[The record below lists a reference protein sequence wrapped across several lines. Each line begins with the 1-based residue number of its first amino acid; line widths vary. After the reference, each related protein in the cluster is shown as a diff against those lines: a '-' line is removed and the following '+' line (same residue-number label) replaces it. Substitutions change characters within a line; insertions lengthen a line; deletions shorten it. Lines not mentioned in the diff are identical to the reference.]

1 MFRKLKW
8 RFVLLIMS
16 MLVLV
21 FAGIFGAIYGLT
33 ANSMNRQSQFALE
46 KIMRAPP
53 RTVPDSRETF
63 GSLIVETDQNGTIMS
78 VLSHLEVDEPSLEAA
93 VDKILKKEGSMAL
106 SSGADQ
112 ALDQGLDKAPDKV
125 TDKVPDK
132 LSNPDSGR
140 AFGRVKIGEKAYDY
154 LVERTPAGYK
164 LVLLDRTPLHDSLN
178 ALLMVFLWVGG
189 ASLLVLFGV
198 SVYFASRAVRP
209 IQEAFEKQRQ
219 FLADAS
225 HELRTPLTVIQTQL
239 ALLESQSD
247 LPRGTGEG
255 GATQWIHGIKQETTH
270 MAALITDML
279 DLAKLEH
286 VAVPV
291 QSEVSLKALLEKV
304 LLTYEAIFY
313 EHGVELSVVLKEMGK
328 VKGDPE
334 GLRRILVI
342 LLDNAVKYTPEG
354 GQVTVTLTREKHKAI
369 LQVRN
374 TGEGIPA
381 DRLEAIFDRFVRL
394 DASRTKSTGGYG
406 LGLAIARAI
415 SEQHGGRLS
424 AASTPGEWT
433 EMTLVLPALN

>member
-21 FAGIFGAIYGLT
+21 FVGIFGAIYGLT

-53 RTVPDSRETF
+53 KVLPDSRETF
-63 GSLIVETDQNGTIMS
+63 GSLIVETDPNGTITF

-93 VDKILKKEGSMAL
+93 VDKILNKDGSIAL
-106 SSGADQ
+106 SPGADQ
-112 ALDQGLDKAPDKV
+112 ALDNV
-125 TDKVPDK
+125 
-132 LSNPDSGR
+132 SNPDSGR
-140 AFGRVKIGEKAYDY
+140 AFGRVKIGAVSYDY
-154 LVERTPAGYK
+154 LLERTPVGYK
-164 LVLLDRTPLHDSLN
+164 IVLLDRTPLHESLSD
-178 ALLMVFLWVGG
+178 LLMVFLWVGG
-189 ASLLVLFGV
+189 ASLLVLFGI

-239 ALLESQSD
+239 ALLESTND
-247 LPRGTGEG
+247 AHVTGEG
-255 GATQWIHGIKQETTH
+255 GATQWIHGIKQETAR

-291 QSEVSLKALLEKV
+291 QFEVSLKALLEKV
-304 LLTYEAIFY
+304 LLTYEAIFF
-313 EHGVELSVVLKEMGK
+313 EHGIELSAVMAEEGR

-334 GLRRILVI
+334 GLRRVLVI
-342 LLDNAVKYTPEG
+342 LFDNAVKYTPEG
-354 GQVTVTLTREKHKAI
+354 GKVKVTLTREKHKAI
-369 LQVRN
+369 LRVRN
-374 TGEGIPA
+374 TGEGIPE

-394 DASRTKSTGGYG
+394 DASRTKGTGGYG

-415 SEQHGGRLS
+415 SEQHGGHLS
-424 AASTPGEWT
+424 ADSTPGEWT
-433 EMTLVLPALN
+433 EMTLVLPVLN

>member
-16 MLVLV
+16 LLVLV

-53 RTVPDSRETF
+53 KVLPESRETF
-63 GSLIVETDQNGTIMS
+63 GSLIVETDQEGGLLF
-78 VLSHLEVDEPSLEAA
+78 VLSHLEVDEPSLEVA

-106 SSGADQ
+106 SSEVDQ
-112 ALDQGLDKAPDKV
+112 APDKALDRV
-125 TDKVPDK
+125 LDKVP
-132 LSNPDSGR
+132 NPDSGR
-140 AFGRVKIGEKAYDY
+140 TFGRVKIGEKSYDY

-164 LVLLDRTPLHDSLN
+164 IVLLDRTPLHDSLN
-178 ALLMVFLWVGG
+178 DLLMVFLWVGG
-189 ASLLVLFGV
+189 ASLLILFGV

-239 ALLESQSD
+239 ALLESTND
-247 LPRGTGEG
+247 ARMTGEG

-286 VAVPV
+286 VGVPV
-291 QSEVSLKALLEKV
+291 KIEVSLKALLEKA
-304 LLTYEAIFY
+304 LLTYEAIFF
-313 EHGVELSVVLKEMGK
+313 EHGVELSVALEEVGM

-334 GLRRILVI
+334 GLRRALVI

-354 GQVTVTLTREKHKAI
+354 GRVTVSLTREKHKACLRI
-369 LQVRN
+369 RN

-394 DASRTKSTGGYG
+394 DASRTKGSGGYG

-424 AASTPGEWT
+424 ADSTPGEWT
-433 EMTLVLPALN
+433 EMTLVLPLMT

>member
-1 MFRKLKW
+1 
-8 RFVLLIMS
+8 MS

-21 FAGIFGAIYGLT
+21 FVGIFGAIYGLT

-53 RTVPDSRETF
+53 KVLPDSRETF
-63 GSLIVETDQNGTIMS
+63 GSLIVETDPNGAITF

-93 VDKILKKEGSMAL
+93 VEKILKKDGSKAL
-106 SSGADQ
+106 ST
-112 ALDQGLDKAPDKV
+112 GLNNSSDKAMGPEAE
-125 TDKVPDK
+125 
-132 LSNPDSGR
+132 L
-140 AFGRVKIGEKAYDY
+140 AFGRVKIGEAAYDY
-154 LVERTPAGYK
+154 LVARTPAGYK
-164 LVLLDRTPLHDSLN
+164 LVLLDRTPLHASLN
-178 ALLMVFLWVGG
+178 DLLMVFLWVGG
-189 ASLLVLFGV
+189 ASLLVLFGI

-239 ALLESQSD
+239 ALLESTND
-247 LPRGTGEG
+247 AHVTGEG
-255 GATQWIHGIKQETTH
+255 SATQWIHGIKQETAH

-286 VAVPV
+286 VGTPV
-291 QSEVSLKALLEKV
+291 QIEVSLKALLEKA
-304 LLTYEAIFY
+304 LLTYEAIFF
-313 EHGVELSVVLKEMGK
+313 EQGIQLSVALDAAGL

-334 GLRRILVI
+334 GLRRVLVI
-342 LLDNAVKYTPEG
+342 LFDNALKYTPEG

-369 LQVRN
+369 LRVRN
-374 TGEGIPA
+374 TGEGIPV

-394 DASRTKSTGGYG
+394 DASRNKGTGGYG

-424 AASTPGEWT
+424 AASARGEWT
-433 EMTLVLPALN
+433 EMTLVLPVLN